1 MTTPSA
7 NEIMQEAHFQ
17 MTDDFP
23 MGEAYARGALDTLLK
38 LGIVTQEQHRLWS
51 LALKS
56 CPGHRDGGRVWC
68 TYCGDLPEEERSYGE
83 RDSG

>member
-1 MTTPSA
+1 MTLTA
-7 NEIMQEAHFQ
+7 NEIMQECHFG

-23 MGEAYARGALDTLLK
+23 KGEIYANGALDTLLK
-38 LGIVTQEQHRLWS
+38 LGVFTEEQHRLWG

-68 TYCGDLPEEERSYGE
+68 AYCGNLTEDERSYGE
-83 RDSG
+83 RDTG